1 MAPDRVPVA
10 PLVPLL
16 YVCENR
22 VSDVPLGLLLNYGSV
37 WLCRSCSFPT
47 HSRNFIP
54 QPIFTSLHLCFWVAE
69 ITTPSQTSDVH
80 QWGPIT
86 KHTRTHTLH
95 VDAQRDYKTRVD
107 HIPAALCCVSLQHLI
122 TNICACVCYYSDSL
136 QWAKTSF
143 LHTCLITHFSL
154 SPISCTAA
162 GHMAKSCCGRSYAT
176 VERTDWLL
184 PLSLLRQRKQGQ
196 LINGAQQAGRTGFY
210 QVWTGII

>member
-1 MAPDRVPVA
+1 MSVRTE
-10 PLVPLL
+10 LVTSRWGF
-16 YVCENR
+16 YWITAR
-22 VSDVPLGLLLNYGSV
+22 FDYAGHAA
-37 WLCRSCSFPT
+37 FPHT
-47 HSRNFIP
+47 AVISYHNPS
-54 QPIFTSLHLCFWVAE
+54 SHLCISASEWQRSRLPLRPV
-69 ITTPSQTSDVH
+69 TYTSEA
-80 QWGPIT
+80 PIT
-86 KHTRTHTLH
+86 KHTR
-95 VDAQRDYKTRVD
+95 TRVD